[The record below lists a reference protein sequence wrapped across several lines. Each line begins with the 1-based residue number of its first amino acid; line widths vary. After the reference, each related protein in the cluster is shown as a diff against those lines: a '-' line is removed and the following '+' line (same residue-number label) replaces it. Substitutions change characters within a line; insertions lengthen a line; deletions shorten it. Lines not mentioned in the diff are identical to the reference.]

1 MTQADRRAW
10 MSIPLVV
17 LLGATVAAAGSQGG
31 ATVAGAPVF
40 ALAVSAAF
48 VIQWVVF
55 LPSFA
60 ARTERFFDLT
70 GSMTYVS
77 ITLLAV
83 VLTGGVDA
91 RGLLLAGMVLA
102 WALPL
107 GTFLFRRVSRAGKDD
122 RFDALKESFA
132 QFLLV
137 WTLQG
142 LWVTLTAAAA
152 WVAITSERQ
161 VPLGWLAIVGGALWA
176 GGFGLEVVADRQKS
190 RFNAD
195 PATRGRF
202 IATGLWAW
210 SRHPNYLG
218 EILLWSG
225 VALVAAPS
233 FQGWQWVAVVS
244 PLFVTALLTRV
255 SGVPL
260 LERKSD
266 ARWGGQAEY
275 EAYKRN
281 TPLLIPRLRRAR

>member
-102 WALPL
+102 WALRL

-142 LWVTLTAAAA
+142 LYT
-152 WVAITSERQ
+152 TSSR
-161 VPLGWLAIVGGALWA
+161 
-176 GGFGLEVVADRQKS
+176 EVLVQK
-190 RFNAD
+190 
-195 PATRGRF
+195 
-202 IATGLWAW
+202 
-210 SRHPNYLG
+210 
-218 EILLWSG
+218 
-225 VALVAAPS
+225 
-233 FQGWQWVAVVS
+233 
-244 PLFVTALLTRV
+244 
-255 SGVPL
+255 
-260 LERKSD
+260 
-266 ARWGGQAEY
+266 
-275 EAYKRN
+275 
-281 TPLLIPRLRRAR
+281 